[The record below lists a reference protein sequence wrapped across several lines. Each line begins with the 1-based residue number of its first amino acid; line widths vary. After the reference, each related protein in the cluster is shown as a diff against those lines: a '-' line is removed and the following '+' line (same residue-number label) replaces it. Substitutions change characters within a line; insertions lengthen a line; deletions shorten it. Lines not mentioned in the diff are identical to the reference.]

1 MSRELRGWGERGRG
15 GAALLA
21 SPRVSFLL
29 LLEGFFPRCQSGP
42 IEKKRVGD
50 WGGGDPGLH
59 LFSGCFCE
67 EKGNYSPREGTQIT
81 TISCEKGKGKE
92 PGAAR
97 KGPELAVKKKSR
109 SDK

>member
-42 IEKKRVGD
+42 IEKKRVGS
-50 WGGGDPGLH
+50 WGGGGDPRAAPLLWMLLRRERE
-59 LFSGCFCE
+59 LFTERRNSNNDDFL
-67 EKGNYSPREGTQIT
+67 R
-81 TISCEKGKGKE
+81 KGKGKGTGSGE
-92 PGAAR
+92 ERA
-97 KGPELAVKKKSR
+97 
-109 SDK
+109 

>member
-42 IEKKRVGD
+42 IEKKRVGS
-50 WGGGDPGLH
+50 WGGGDPRAAPLLWMLLRRERE
-59 LFSGCFCE
+59 LFTERRNSNNDDFL
-67 EKGNYSPREGTQIT
+67 R
-81 TISCEKGKGKE
+81 KGKGKGTGSGE
-92 PGAAR
+92 ERA
-97 KGPELAVKKKSR
+97 
-109 SDK
+109 